1 MFNDSVWSARD
12 PGPGSEGTIAAS
24 LIVRAAPRNADIA
37 TPGAATCATI
47 FREDDPAGNAPRN
60 RGGAMRLTQALVLL
74 MGVTALSIGSIA
86 LGETYPAR
94 PVHLIVTYPPAG
106 SSDLMARI
114 LAQKLSELWAQPVI
128 VENKAGAAG
137 SIGMD
142 YAAHQPPDGYS
153 FVIGNLGPVTVNPL
167 LSKVPYDVERDFVP
181 VSLIATGPNV
191 LVVNPKTPV
200 KTLGELIAYA
210 RANPGKLNFGSGGA
224 GSVAHLSGEMLKSLA
239 HLYIV
244 HVPYKGGILSVNDLI
259 AGHVQIVFSDAL
271 PVMQH
276 IRAGTLRALA
286 ITSPERSPLVPDVP
300 TCLESGVPGLVAVN
314 WWGVLLPA
322 GTPKP
327 VADKF
332 YADLVKV
339 MQDPEVKDKF
349 AQLGVEALSGAGE
362 QFAAYMR
369 AETAKYAKLIK
380 DANIHSE

>member
-1 MFNDSVWSARD
+1 MR
-12 PGPGSEGTIAAS
+12 
-24 LIVRAAPRNADIA
+24 IVRALVFAF
-37 TPGAATCATI
+37 GVVAA
-47 FREDDPAGNAPRN
+47 
-60 RGGAMRLTQALVLL
+60 LQ
-74 MGVTALSIGSIA
+74 GSAA
-86 LGETYPAR
+86 LGETYPSK
-94 PVHLIVTYPPAG
+94 PVRLIVTYPPAG
-106 SSDLMARI
+106 SSDLMGRI
-114 LAQKLSELWAQPVI
+114 LGQKLAELWGQPVI
-128 VENKAGAAG
+128 VENKPGAAG

-153 FVIGNLGPVTVNPL
+153 FVIGNLGPVAVNPL

-210 RANPGKLNFGSGGA
+210 RANPGKLNFGSGGP

-239 HLYIV
+239 HIDIV

-259 AGHVQIVFSDAL
+259 AGHVQMVFSDAL

-300 TCLESGVPGLVAVN
+300 TCVESGVPGLVAVN

-322 GTPKP
+322 GTPKAI
-327 VADKF
+327 ADKF
-332 YADLVKV
+332 YSDLVKV
-339 MQDPEVKDKF
+339 MHDPDVKEKF
-349 AQLGVEALSGAGE
+349 AQLGVEAVSSTAE

-369 AETAKYAKLIK
+369 TETAKYAKLIK
-380 DANIHSE
+380 DANIHAE

>member
-1 MFNDSVWSARD
+1 MRITRALVFVF
-12 PGPGSEGTIAAS
+12 GLIAA
-24 LIVRAAPRNADIA
+24 LQ
-37 TPGAATCATI
+37 GA
-47 FREDDPAGNAPRN
+47 
-60 RGGAMRLTQALVLL
+60 V
-74 MGVTALSIGSIA
+74 A
-86 LGETYPAR
+86 LGETYPSK
-94 PVHLIVTYPPAG
+94 PVRLIVTYPPAG
-106 SSDLMARI
+106 SSDLMGRI
-114 LAQKLSELWAQPVI
+114 LGQKLAELWGQPVI
-128 VENKAGAAG
+128 VENKPGAAG

-153 FVIGNLGPVTVNPL
+153 FLIGNLGPVTVNPL
-167 LSKVPYDVERDFVP
+167 LSKVPYDVDRDFVP

-200 KTLGELIAYA
+200 KNLGELIAYA
-210 RANPGKLNFGSGGA
+210 RANPGKLNFGSGGP

-239 HLYIV
+239 HVDIV

-259 AGHVQIVFSDAL
+259 AGHVQMVFSDAL

-300 TCLESGVPGLVAVN
+300 TCIESGVPGLVAVN

-322 GTPKP
+322 GTPKAI
-327 VADKF
+327 ADKF

-339 MQDPEVKDKF
+339 MRDPDVKEKF
-349 AQLGVEALSGAGE
+349 AQLGVEAVSSTEE

-369 AETAKYAKLIK
+369 SETSKYAKLVK
-380 DANIHSE
+380 EANIHAE

>member
-1 MFNDSVWSARD
+1 MRIF
-12 PGPGSEGTIAAS
+12 
-24 LIVRAAPRNADIA
+24 
-37 TPGAATCATI
+37 TP
-47 FREDDPAGNAPRN
+47 
-60 RGGAMRLTQALVLL
+60 LVLVVGL
-74 MGVTALSIGSIA
+74 VAALLSSA
-86 LGETYPAR
+86 VLAEAYPSK
-94 PVHLIVTYPPAG
+94 PVRLIVTYPPAG
-106 SSDLMARI
+106 SSDLMGRI
-114 LAQKLSELWAQPVI
+114 LGQKLAELWGQPVI
-128 VENKAGAAG
+128 VENKPGAAG

-153 FVIGNLGPVTVNPL
+153 FVIGNLGPVAVNPL

-181 VSLIATGPNV
+181 VSMIATGPNV

-210 RANPGKLNFGSGGA
+210 RANPGKLNFGSGGP

-239 HLYIV
+239 HVDIV

-259 AGHVQIVFSDAL
+259 AGHVQMVFSDAL

-300 TCLESGVPGLVAVN
+300 TCVESGVPGLVAVN

-322 GTPKP
+322 GTPKAI
-327 VADKF
+327 ADKF
-332 YADLVKV
+332 YSDLLKV
-339 MQDPEVKDKF
+339 MHDPDVKEKF
-349 AQLGVEALSGAGE
+349 AQLGVEAVSSTAE

-369 AETAKYAKLIK
+369 AESAKYAKLIK
-380 DANIHSE
+380 EANIHGE